1 MSIVN
6 PVGNNA
12 RDRLGTSAITHR
24 DASTAAF
31 ATAVIVMLCPTID
44 TNIDVVVVLNIVF
57 VVVIFLLPD
66 IVAT

>member
-12 RDRLGTSAITHR
+12 RYRLGTSAITHG

-31 ATAVIVMLCPTID
+31 ATAVIVTLCPTFDI
-44 TNIDVVVVLNIVF
+44 NIDVFVVLNIVF
-57 VVVIFLLPD
+57 VVVIFLLPV

>member
-12 RDRLGTSAITHR
+12 RYRLGTSAITHG

-31 ATAVIVMLCPTID
+31 ATAVIVMLCPTFDI
-44 TNIDVVVVLNIVF
+44 NIDVFVVLNIVF
-57 VVVIFLLPD
+57 VVVIFLLPV